1 VRGQWIGSLQLGEDQ
16 QSRTWSEEDLHL
28 IRAVADQVGQALE
41 NSRLLEETQR
51 RAEREHLVSEIT
63 TKLRASN
70 DPQVILQTA
79 MKELREALRVKRT
92 HFIEHPTTPNTETEV
107 GAGRGSNSTTKEL
120 LDGEGV

>member
-1 VRGQWIGSLQLGEDQ
+1 
-16 QSRTWSEEDLHL
+16 
-28 IRAVADQVGQALE
+28 VADQVGQALE

-70 DPQVILQTA
+70 DPQIILQTA

-92 HFIEHPTTPNTETEV
+92 HFIEPPAIPNLEGEV
-107 GAGRGSNSTTKEL
+107 GGMRGNKHTSNEL
-120 LDGEGV
+120 LDGEGG